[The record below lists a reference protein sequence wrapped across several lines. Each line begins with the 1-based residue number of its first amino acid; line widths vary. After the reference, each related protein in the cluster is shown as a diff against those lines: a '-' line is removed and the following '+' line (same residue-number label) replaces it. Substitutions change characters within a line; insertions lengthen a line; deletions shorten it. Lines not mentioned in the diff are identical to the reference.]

1 MSAGGDEFED
11 GWGSGGG
18 GSELTAAELGEEE
31 KGEEDS
37 GDCVHLEGAFV
48 AVVAELGSGGE
59 DAGVENGDVKPREF
73 GGHAS
78 SEGLDAGVGEHVEGP
93 DVDSAGAGREGADLA
108 GGSLT
113 GREVA
118 DGKDQTRSS
127 QTVELEGSFIAET
140 DVGAGNEDDLAGE
153 GGGGV
158 GGGVEPLFEE
168 LEEPRHRWSY
178 PTVFGK
184 ES

>member
-1 MSAGGDEFED
+1 MGAGGDEFED
-11 GWGSGGG
+11 GAGGG
-18 GSELTAAELGEEE
+18 GGRSGLAAAELGEEE

-37 GDCVHLEGAFV
+37 GECVHLESAFV
-48 AVVAELGSGGE
+48 AVVAELGSGRE
-59 DAGVENGDVKPREF
+59 DARIEDGDVELWKF
-73 GGHAS
+73 GRHTFGES
-78 SEGLDAGVGEHVEGP
+78 LDAGVGEHVEGP
-93 DVDSAGAGREGADLA
+93 DVYGAAAGREGADLA
-108 GGSLT
+108 GGSLS

-127 QTVELEGSFIAET
+127 QTVEFEGSFIAEA
-140 DVGAGNEDDLAGE
+140 DVGAGNEDDLVGE

-158 GGGVEPLFEE
+158 GGGVELLFKE
-168 LEEPRHRWSY
+168 LEEPGHRWSY